1 MSKPIIRS
9 ILAIVFARLV
19 INITKRFPYP
29 FVAAIGAAFHVSA
42 GSIQNVIALT
52 NGSGL
57 LSPLLGTISE
67 HYGRKAVMF
76 GILAMMSIMS
86 LIGAL
91 FANYGIF
98 VVVMFS
104 FGIGKIIYDPTFQA
118 YLGDV
123 IHFKRRARVM
133 GIAELSW
140 ALSLVIAAPLT
151 GFLLDASSLQA
162 VFAFLAA
169 ALAVGAGAL
178 WLFVESDKQ
187 TGQARQKFRLV
198 GPLAA
203 IRIVSKHPPAV
214 FALLFALCLT
224 ISHEMFF
231 INYGLWMENSFD
243 LGLTALG
250 AVTIV
255 IAIAEIIGEFIVI
268 ALADRLGPKL
278 TSMSGMLVAAV
289 SFCIIPSLSF
299 SLPFAMFGIFVM
311 FISIETAIV
320 ASLPLFT
327 ELLPQSRSVMMSAN
341 MGAHSLGRVAGAA
354 LGSLIYAASSGS
366 FLFVGL
372 IAGGLGLFG
381 FIIMRHFIPTENKN
395 AWHKKGVN

>member
-1 MSKPIIRS
+1 MTVQIIRS

-29 FVAAIGAAFHVSA
+29 FVAAIGAGFNVSA
-42 GSIQNVIALT
+42 ASIQNVIALT

-67 HYGRKAVMF
+67 HYGRKTVMF
-76 GILAMMSIMS
+76 GILAMMSGMS
-86 LIGAL
+86 IIGAL
-91 FANYGIF
+91 FADYGIF

-162 VFAFLAA
+162 VFVFLAA
-169 ALAVGAGAL
+169 ALAAGAAAL
-178 WLFVESDKQ
+178 WIFVESDARP
-187 TGQARQKFRLV
+187 GQDHQKIRLIN
-198 GPLAA
+198 PLAA

-214 FALLFALCLT
+214 FALLFAICLT
-224 ISHEMFF
+224 VAHEMFF
-231 INYGLWMENSFD
+231 INYGLWMEDSFD
-243 LGLTALG
+243 LVLAALG
-250 AVTIV
+250 TVTIV

-268 ALADRLGPKL
+268 AIADRLGPKT
-278 TSMSGMLVAAV
+278 TSMSGMLAAAI
-289 SFCIIPSLSF
+289 SFSIIPSLSF
-299 SLPFAMFGIFVM
+299 SLPLAMFGIFVM
-311 FISIETAIV
+311 FIGIETAIV
-320 ASLPLFT
+320 ASLPMFT
-327 ELLPQSRSVMMSAN
+327 EILPQSRSVMMSAN
-341 MGAHSLGRVAGAA
+341 MGAHSLGRVIGAA
-354 LGSLIYAASSGS
+354 LGGLVYASSGGS
-366 FLFVGL
+366 FVFVGF
-372 IAGGLGLFG
+372 IAGGLGLLA
-381 FIIMRHFIPTENKN
+381 FIIMWRFIPAEK
-395 AWHKKGVN
+395 

>member
-1 MSKPIIRS
+1 MSIQIIRS

-29 FVAAIGAAFHVSA
+29 FVAAIGAAFNVSA
-42 GSIQNVIALT
+42 ASIQNVIALT

-76 GILAMMSIMS
+76 GILAMMSGMS
-86 LIGAL
+86 LVGAL
-91 FANYGIF
+91 FADYGIF

-162 VFAFLAA
+162 VFVFLAA
-169 ALAVGAGAL
+169 ALAVGAAAL
-178 WLFVESDKQ
+178 WIFVESDARP
-187 TGQARQKFRLV
+187 GQDHQKIRIIN
-198 GPLAA
+198 PLAA

-214 FALLFALCLT
+214 FALLFSICLT
-224 ISHEMFF
+224 VSHEMFF
-231 INYGLWMENSFD
+231 INYGLWMEDSF
-243 LGLTALG
+243 GLVLAALG
-250 AVTIV
+250 TVTMV

-268 ALADRLGPKL
+268 AIADRLGPKA
-278 TSMSGMLVAAV
+278 TSMSGMLAAAI
-289 SFCIIPSLSF
+289 SFSIIPSLSF
-299 SLPFAMFGIFVM
+299 SLPLAMFGIFVM
-311 FISIETAIV
+311 FIGIETAIV
-320 ASLPLFT
+320 ASLPMFT
-327 ELLPQSRSVMMSAN
+327 EILPQSRSVMMSAN
-341 MGAHSLGRVAGAA
+341 MGAHSLGRVIGAA
-354 LGSLIYAASSGS
+354 LGGFVYAASGDS
-366 FLFVGL
+366 FVFVGF
-372 IAGGLGLFG
+372 IAGGLGLLA
-381 FIIMRHFIPTENKN
+381 FIIIWRFIPAEK
-395 AWHKKGVN
+395 